1 MRKSTV
7 LPAEE
12 PQLDQELARLE
23 KLRSFAVLDSLPE
36 QGYEDVTALA
46 SFICGTPIS
55 LISFVDEQ
63 RQWFKSEVGLG
74 ARETPRTQSFCANTI
89 STRETLVVEDARTDP
104 RFRDNP
110 LVLGNPNIRFYAGAP
125 IVQDGYVLGTV
136 CVIDTVPRT
145 LSLKQLA
152 ALESLARQVSM
163 LLDQRKALMDA
174 QHEAK
179 RLADMKEDLF
189 QIRSA
194 AL

>member
-1 MRKSTV
+1 M

>member
-1 MRKSTV
+1 VRKSTV